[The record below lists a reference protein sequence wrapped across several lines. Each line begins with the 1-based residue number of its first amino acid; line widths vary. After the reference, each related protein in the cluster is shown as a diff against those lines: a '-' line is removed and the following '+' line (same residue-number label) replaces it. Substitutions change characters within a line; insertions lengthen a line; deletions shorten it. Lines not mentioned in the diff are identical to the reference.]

1 MLSAGPI
8 LSGGNVIPSQ
18 SSYHHQTM
26 MSENDKYLLTKLD
39 EALARDLK
47 DKSSSQRVAICSKVW
62 SEIIR
67 RQDVVIA
74 SLLTKI
80 KQNYEAHIKNQNK
93 LLSQQQKEMLGPIET
108 ELQLERDER
117 KRAEEKVEALSGEV
131 LTLQA

>member
-1 MLSAGPI
+1 M
-8 LSGGNVIPSQ
+8 V
-18 SSYHHQTM
+18 
-26 MSENDKYLLTKLD
+26 SENDKYLLTKLD

-80 KQNYEAHIKNQNK
+80 KQNYEGHIKNQNK

-131 LTLQA
+131 LTLQAQT

>member
-1 MLSAGPI
+1 M
-8 LSGGNVIPSQ
+8 IPSQ